1 MTIKQQGGIFGRN
14 PTFNDVDVEGSLTV
28 EGSALP
34 SVGNIAVLDT
44 AQTFTEKQTLSKAG
58 QTFDIFNFEY
68 TGAGDRITMGLDSYN
83 SIMKLFSSNG
93 SQSIQLSSGGAN
105 KSFFKGVD
113 VEIHNANLVMATA
126 GKGIDFSATSGTGTS
141 ELFDDYEEG
150 SFSPNV
156 DGSVT
161 GTATYTRRVGKYI
174 KVGAQV
180 TAIIDVRWS
189 AHTGA
194 GTMYIKDLPF
204 VGVYNAANITQSAAV
219 GFYDFSIGA
228 GYIPSLTLGNS
239 SSTLLVARQPVGG
252 GASSINNLP
261 SSGTV
266 VATITYMAA

>member
-14 PTFNDVDVEGSLTV
+14 PSFNEVTANDVTID
-28 EGSALP
+28 
-34 SVGNIAVLDT
+34 
-44 AQTFTEKQTLSKAG
+44 TLSSPAVDLQSNGVADFKKYISITDTNVRINMLETDTIDENTQIRNQSG
-58 QTFDIFNFEY
+58 NFEIRTLDDDLASGTTRLQIDHTNGDTTIS
-68 TGAGDRITMGLDSYN
+68 TG
-83 SIMKLFSSNG
+83 
-93 SQSIQLSSGGAN
+93 
-105 KSFFKGVD
+105 
-113 VEIHNANLVMATA
+113 NLIIGTS

-150 SFSPNV
+150 NFSPNV

-161 GTATYTRRVGKYI
+161 GTATYTRQVGKYI

-189 AHTGA
+189 AHTGS

-219 GFYDFSIGA
+219 GFYGFSIGA

-239 SSTLLVARQPVGG
+239 SSTLLVGRQPVGG
-252 GASSINNLP
+252 GASAPNSLP